1 MMARKPA
8 PWLVPL
14 GVAVA
19 SWAAAVSVVQ
29 AVLGVDIA
37 ASARQIEDR
46 IELRL
51 KGGEPAYPD
60 PRQPAHSHGVD
71 GAPIEPWEL
80 VSV

>member
-1 MMARKPA
+1 MARKPA
-8 PWLVPL
+8 FRWLQI
-14 GVAVA
+14 GIATAAWA
-19 SWAAAVSVVQ
+19 SAVSVVQ
-29 AVLGVDIA
+29 ATVGVDIA

-51 KGGEPAYPD
+51 KGGEPAFPD
-60 PRQPAHSHGVD
+60 PRQPAHSH

>member
-1 MMARKPA
+1 MARKPA
-8 PWLVPL
+8 FRWLQI
-14 GVAVA
+14 GIAAA
-19 SWAAAVSVVQ
+19 SWAGAVSIVQ
-29 AVLGVDIA
+29 ATVGVDIA